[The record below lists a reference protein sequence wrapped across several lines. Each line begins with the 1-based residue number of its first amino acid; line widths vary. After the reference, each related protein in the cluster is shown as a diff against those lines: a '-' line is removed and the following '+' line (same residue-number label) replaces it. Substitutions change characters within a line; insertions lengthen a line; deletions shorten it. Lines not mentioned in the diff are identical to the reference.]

1 MNVIRN
7 DDLRRLRNLGIAA
20 HIDAGKT
27 TLTERVLFYAGA
39 IHACGD
45 VHDGNT
51 TTDFSPIE
59 QKKGITIAS
68 AAAPCVWRPCDDD
81 GLTRLF
87 AGETLRLNLID
98 TPGHVDFTAEVERSL
113 RVLDGAIAVFCG
125 VAGVQPQSETVWRQA
140 TRHGVPRLAFIN
152 KMDRV
157 GANFARVLEELRT
170 KLRAPAAAV
179 ALPLG
184 AEDQLRGVL
193 DVIEAKALV
202 WDQTNPEAGYT
213 VEDIP
218 SEQQALAAAAR
229 SILIERLAE
238 SDEAIAE
245 LWLASA
251 PVDARTLKQA
261 IRRQT
266 IAGRFV
272 PVLGGSAYKHI
283 GVQPLVDAAC
293 DYLPSPADLPA
304 FIAQDGSSIRHDAQA
319 PLAALGFKVVRDK
332 LAGRLVF
339 VRVYAGVL
347 RKGDSLLNPRT
358 GRTERAGRLLRV
370 FADQREELAEV
381 RAGDICAVTGLKGF
395 TTGDTLCD
403 PQSVVSLEPPIFPEP
418 VVSLAIEPAGAGQ
431 HEKLAEALARVSDE
445 DPTFRV
451 ATHPETGQ
459 CLISGMGELHLEV
472 IRERFALEFGL
483 ETTAGAPEIACRET
497 VTASAKADHLLKKQ
511 TGGSG
516 MYARVALEI
525 APRPRGSGLLVEEQ
539 VRGGVIPPQ
548 FLNAVRRGIEE
559 AATTGPLGG
568 HPLTDL
574 HVQVTDGAF
583 HAKDSNELAFRLA
596 AAEALRE
603 AVAEAQPVV
612 LEPVMR
618 VECTVPD
625 DHQGDILGDL
635 LRRRGRVSGVE
646 AREGFAVVTAE
657 VPLVEMFGYT
667 NAIRSLS
674 RGRASYAMTP
684 SAFEVAPEGFGRKA
698 TTDK

>member
-1 MNVIRN
+1 MNVRHN
-7 DDLRRLRNLGIAA
+7 DVLHRLRNLGIAA

-27 TLTERVLFYAGA
+27 TLTERILYYAGA

-51 TTDFSPIE
+51 TTDSSPIE
-59 QKKGITIAS
+59 QAKGITIAS
-68 AAAPCVWRPCDDD
+68 AAVSCRWQPRADD
-81 GLTRLF
+81 GLPRLF
-87 AGETLRLNLID
+87 AGETLSLNLID

-125 VAGVQPQSETVWRQA
+125 VAGVQPQTETVWRQA
-140 TRHGVPRLAFIN
+140 TRHRVPRLAFVN
-152 KMDRV
+152 KMDRT
-157 GANFARVLEELRT
+157 GANFARVLEEIRT
-170 KLRAPAAAV
+170 RLKAHAAAV
-179 ALPLG
+179 VLPLG
-184 AEDQLRGVL
+184 AEDQLRGVI
-193 DVIEAKALV
+193 DVIAQRALV
-202 WDQTNPEAGYT
+202 WPVEQPETGFA
-213 VEDIP
+213 VEAIP
-218 SEQQALAAAAR
+218 PAAQAAAAAAR
-229 SILIERLAE
+229 AQLVECLAE
-238 SDEAIAE
+238 VDETIAT
-245 LWLASA
+245 LWLSGATVEA
-251 PVDARTLKQA
+251 AVLQEA

-272 PVLGGSAYKHI
+272 PVLGGSAYRHI

-293 DYLPSPADLPA
+293 AYLPSPADLPA
-304 FIAQDGSSIRHDAQA
+304 LTAQDGSVVRHDAEA
-319 PLAALGFKVVRDK
+319 PLTALGFKVLRDP
-332 LAGRLVF
+332 LAGRLLY

-347 RKGDSLLNPRT
+347 RKGDTVVNPRT
-358 GRTERAGRLLRV
+358 GRSERAGRLLRV
-370 FADQREELAEV
+370 FADRRSELDEV
-381 RAGDICAVTGLKGF
+381 AAGDICAVAGLKGF
-395 TTGDTLCD
+395 TTGDTLCL
-403 PQSVVSLEPPIFPEP
+403 PPRSVLLEPPIFPEP

-431 HEKLAEALARVSDE
+431 HEKLAEALARVADE

-459 CLISGMGELHLEV
+459 CLMSGMGELHLEV
-472 IRERFALEFGL
+472 IRERFRLEFRL

-497 VTASAKADHLLKKQ
+497 VTTEATADHLLKKQ
-511 TGGSG
+511 SGGSG
-516 MYARVALEI
+516 MYARVAL
-525 APRPRGSGLLVEEQ
+525 AVSPRPRGSGLSIDESVK
-539 VRGGVIPPQ
+539 GGVIPAQ
-548 FLNAVRRGIEE
+548 FLNAVRRGLEE

-603 AVAEAQPVV
+603 AVAQAQPVV

-635 LRRRGRVSGVE
+635 LRRRGRIHGVD
-646 AREGFAVVTAE
+646 AREGFAVVHAE

-684 SAFEVAPEGFGRKA
+684 SAFEIAPEGFGRKA
-698 TTDK
+698 